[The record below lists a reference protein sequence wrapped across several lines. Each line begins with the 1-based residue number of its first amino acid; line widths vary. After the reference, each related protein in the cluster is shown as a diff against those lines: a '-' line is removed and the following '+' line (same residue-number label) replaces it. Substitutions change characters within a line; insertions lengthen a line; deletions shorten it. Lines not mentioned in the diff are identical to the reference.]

1 MADDIASQLEGA
13 VESLGRFRDSLEDN
27 NIRMGNASS
36 IEAKI
41 HKLEVDKLKLL
52 EKANKEVRRFL
63 DLWQT
68 FLLAGAAARRATAG
82 TQVNNES
89 R

>member
-27 NIRMGNASS
+27 NIRLGNSAS

-41 HKLEVDKLKLL
+41 NKLEADKLKLL
-52 EKANKEVRRFL
+52 EKANI
-63 DLWQT
+63 
-68 FLLAGAAARRATAG
+68 
-82 TQVNNES
+82 QVEHINDK
-89 R
+89 